1 MIIPRIPTAN
11 ESPDT
16 TNGIAGDV
24 AVTTPSNTGHASTT
38 ATFTGSGSG
47 NGSQI
52 KSCRWFTFENLLV
65 GNRTSVKLKV
75 THTSSGSTT
84 DPSFS
89 NSSNRFQL
97 QYSTDNGSNWNN
109 IVDRQNF
116 TASQG
121 PTESEVTLSLTQ
133 DLTQVQ
139 VRDILT
145 ASVFF
150 PDTFTVTAT
159 ATISNIKV
167 EVTVADATLL
177 D

>member
-1 MIIPRIPTAN
+1 MVIDRIPTAN

-38 ATFTGSGSG
+38 SSATGGTA
-47 NGSQI
+47 SQI
-52 KSCRWFTFENLLV
+52 KSCRWSTFENLLV
-65 GNRTSVKLKV
+65 GNRLSVKLKV

-84 DPSFS
+84 DGFTDTF
-89 NSSNRFQL
+89 NRFQL
-97 QYSTDNGSNWNN
+97 EYSLNGGGAWNSV
-109 IVDRQNF
+109 VDRINY

-121 PTESEVTLSLTQ
+121 PTEAVITLPLTQ

-139 VRDILT
+139 VRDIIT
-145 ASVFF
+145 ATVSF
-150 PDTFTVTAT
+150 PAIGQTVTAA

-167 EVTVADATLL
+167 EVIVADATLL

>member
-1 MIIPRIPTAN
+1 MVIDRIPTAN

-24 AVTTPSNTGHASTT
+24 AVTTPTNTDHASTT
-38 ATFTGSGSG
+38 STATGDG
-47 NGSQI
+47 NHSQV
-52 KSCRWFTFENLLV
+52 KSCRWSAFQNLLV

-84 DPSFS
+84 DSFTDTF
-89 NSSNRFQL
+89 NQFQL
-97 QYSTDNGSNWNN
+97 EYSLNGGGSWNS
-109 IVDRQNF
+109 IVNRINF

-121 PTESEVTLSLTQ
+121 PTEAVITLPLTQ

-139 VRDILT
+139 VRDIIT
-145 ASVFF
+145 AVESF
-150 PDTFTVTAT
+150 PAIAQTVTAV
-159 ATISNIKV
+159 ATISGIKV